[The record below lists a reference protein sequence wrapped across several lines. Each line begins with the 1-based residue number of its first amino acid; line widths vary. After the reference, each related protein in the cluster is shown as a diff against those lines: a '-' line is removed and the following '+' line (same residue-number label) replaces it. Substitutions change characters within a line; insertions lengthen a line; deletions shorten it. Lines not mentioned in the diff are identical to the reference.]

1 MKREG
6 GVASAGLH
14 SRERLAATERFGT
27 KIRPMQ
33 ALAVVVLVLHLAW
46 IFWAIVGA
54 PWTRGRPGL
63 TAFHV
68 ISLIWGIIVE
78 VGPWPCPLT
87 LAEQWLEASAG
98 MHSWGRFSGALSGC
112 NDLSESSGRGDHRF
126 RSSSVLLQPCNLYA
140 ALLECIPAPSMLG
153 HSLRRRKRSG
163 LEKSVRLQGRGG
175 RACRTARPDSPSPS
189 SRSVRLSGI

>member
-1 MKREG
+1 
-6 GVASAGLH
+6 
-14 SRERLAATERFGT
+14 
-27 KIRPMQ
+27 MQ

-98 MHSWGRFSGALSGC
+98 MHSWAGGFLVHYLDAMIYPNLPAGVITGFGVAVCSFNLAIYMRRFWNASQ
-112 NDLSESSGRGDHRF
+112 RHR
-126 RSSSVLLQPCNLYA
+126 C
-140 ALLECIPAPSMLG
+140 
-153 HSLRRRKRSG
+153 
-163 LEKSVRLQGRGG
+163 
-175 RACRTARPDSPSPS
+175 
-189 SRSVRLSGI
+189 